1 MKRERE
7 ESMNEEKRQI
17 NSILNIEILI
27 QKLLQN
33 KFVYSSFSYLDD
45 DDDGGGVCVQCVCVC
60 VVDGW
65 WFVS

>member
-1 MKRERE
+1 
-7 ESMNEEKRQI
+7 MNEEKRQI

-33 KFVYSSFSYLDD
+33 KFVYSSFLYLDD
-45 DDDGGGVCVQCVCVC
+45 DDDGGVCVQCVC